1 MKLPC
6 LVLALLVAAG
16 VAAPV
21 RPAHSAPPPILDRQ
35 LIFGDPEISGA
46 QLSPDGRH
54 VSFIRPHREVRNVWV
69 KRLEEPFSAARPV
82 TADAQP
88 VTAYFWSQDGKY
100 VLYAQDKGGNENF
113 HVYAVDIAV
122 PADAAT
128 GVPPA
133 RDLTPVEGVRA
144 FIYEVPE
151 KRPDVI
157 IVGLNDRDPAY
168 HDVYRVQIASGERE
182 LLIQNTQKVG
192 FWLYDRSGNVRLAY
206 RQKEDGGN
214 ELLRVDGTNLTRVYE
229 TTYLE
234 SAFPVGF
241 DVEEK
246 RIYLQSSRGDDVDL
260 SRLELLDPA
269 SGAVEVIES
278 DPEKQVD
285 IEGVSFDDQTHELMA
300 TYYMGDRVRIYPR
313 TARARQD
320 LQRMRKKLPDGDF
333 ALGSST
339 RDMRYSLVSVSSDV
353 EPGATYLYDR
363 TTGAFTLQ
371 YRVREN
377 LPREHLASMKPIRYR
392 ARDGLMIPAYL
403 TLPEGVPAKN
413 LPLVLHPHGGPWA
426 RDNWGYDAYAQ
437 FLANRGYAVLQPN
450 FRSSTGYGKKFLNAG
465 NKQWG
470 TGAMQHDLTDG
481 VKYLIE
487 KGIADPRRV
496 AIYGGSYGG
505 YASLAGVTMTPEL
518 YACAI
523 PYVAPSSLITLIES
537 FPAYWRPFMKGS
549 WYLRVGDPANADDRK
564 DLEARSPIHYIDRIR
579 VPMLVVHGAN
589 DPRVKQ
595 AESDA
600 IVIALRDKG
609 HSVEYIVAPDEGHG
623 FRTPNN
629 RMSLAVAMERFL
641 AKHLGGRAQQ
651 EVPAPLAEHLARI
664 TVNVAS
670 VTLARG
676 PDAALVARALTG
688 PLPAADGSA
697 VKPEVCEYAV
707 KMEMAGRVM
716 EMGVKRTIEEAM
728 RETRSCW
735 RVTDVVT
742 TPMGA
747 MTSTFDLDRTNLLP
761 VRYESSGLAMAKL
774 DFTPTAIAGEMG
786 AGGQTMPVNHK
797 LEAPVFGSDAAF
809 EVALSVLPI
818 AEGYETTFRTFN
830 ADKQQARPMRLKVG
844 RGESL
849 SVPAGTFE
857 TLVVE
862 VEPLDGDETGKT
874 TFHVTRAAPHRV
886 VKSAAKLPAQMG
898 GGTMT
903 SELKS
908 VASLEKVGAK

>member
-1 MKLPC
+1 MKLPR
-6 LVLALLVAAG
+6 LVLVLLVAAG
-16 VAAPV
+16 VAAHV
-21 RPAHSAPPPILDRQ
+21 RPALSALPPIIDRQ

-46 QLSPDGRH
+46 QISPDGRH
-54 VSFIRPHREVRNVWV
+54 ISFIKPHRDVRNVWV
-69 KRLEEPFSAARPV
+69 KGLDEPFSAARPV

-100 VLYAQDKGGNENF
+100 VLYVQDKGGNENF
-113 HVYAVDIAV
+113 HVYAVD
-122 PADAAT
+122 PAAPAEAAT
-128 GVPPA
+128 AVPPA

-144 FIYEVPE
+144 FIYAVPE
-151 KRPDVI
+151 KRPDEI
-157 IVGLNDRDPAY
+157 IVGLNDRDQAY
-168 HDVYRVQIASGERE
+168 HDVYRVKIATGERE

-192 FWLYDRSGNVRLAY
+192 FWLYDRSGNVRLAS
-206 RQKEDGGN
+206 RQKDDGGN
-214 ELLRVDGTNLTRVYE
+214 EILRVDGTNLTRVHE

-246 RIYLQSSRGDDVDL
+246 RVYLQSNKGDDVDL

-269 SGAVEVIES
+269 SGAIEVIES

-285 IEGVSFDDQTHELMA
+285 LEGALFDEQTHELMA
-300 TYYMGDRVRIYPR
+300 TFYVGDRVRLYPR

-320 LQRMRKKLPDGDF
+320 LKRMRKELPDGDF
-333 ALGSST
+333 GISSST
-339 RDMRYSLVSVSSDV
+339 RDMRYSLVSVTSDV

-363 TTGAFTLQ
+363 STGAFTLQ

-377 LPREHLASMKPIRYR
+377 LPREHLAGMKPIRYR

-403 TLPEGVPAKN
+403 TLPKGVPAKN

-426 RDNWGYDAYAQ
+426 RDNWGYDGYAQ

-470 TGAMQHDLTDG
+470 LGAMQHDLSDG
-481 VKYLIE
+481 VKHLIE
-487 KGIADPRRV
+487 QGIADPRRV

-505 YASLAGVTMTPEL
+505 YASLAGVTLTPEL

-537 FPAYWRPFMKGS
+537 FPAYWRPFLKGS
-549 WYLRVGDPANADDRK
+549 WYLRVGDPANAEDRK
-564 DLEARSPIHYIDRIR
+564 DLEARSPIRYIDRIR

-609 HSVEYIVAPDEGHG
+609 HAVEYIVAPDEGHG
-623 FRTPNN
+623 FRAPNN

-641 AKHLGGRAQQ
+641 ARHLGGRAQQ
-651 EVPAPLAEHLARI
+651 EVPVALAEHLAKI
-664 TVNVAS
+664 TVDVAS

-676 PDAALVARALTG
+676 PDAALVARARTG

-697 VKPEVCEYAV
+697 VKPGVCEYAV
-707 KMEMAGRVM
+707 KMEVGGQAM
-716 EMGVKRTIEEAM
+716 EMGVKRTIEETM

-742 TPMGA
+742 MPMGA
-747 MTSTFDLDRTNLLP
+747 MTSTFDLDRANLLP
-761 VRYESSGLAMAKL
+761 VRYESSGMATAKL
-774 DFTPTAIAGEMG
+774 DFTATAVAGEMG
-786 AGGQTMPVNHK
+786 AGGQTMPINAK
-797 LEAPVFGSDAAF
+797 LEAPVFGDAAAF
-809 EVALSVLPI
+809 ELVLSALPI
-818 AEGYETTFRTFN
+818 AEGYETTLRTFS
-830 ADKQQARPMRLKVG
+830 AEKQQARPMRLKVG
-844 RGESL
+844 AKASL

-862 VEPLDGDETGKT
+862 IEPLDGDETGKT
-874 TFHVTRAAPHRV
+874 TYHLTREAPHRV
-886 VKSAAKLPAQMG
+886 VKSASKLPAQMG
-898 GGTMT
+898 GGLMT

-908 VASLEKVGAK
+908 LASLEKVGSK